1 MYSRSNGWSRHVRRW
16 AVIATLGWLG
26 GVVGCTKDPAIVEG
40 PPGGGPDTPPPTTT
54 PVELEYP
61 QDGLLP
67 PPTIPADNPLT
78 KEGIALGRMLFY
90 DPILSGDSTQSCASC
105 HMQAFA
111 FTDSARFSRGITG
124 AVGTRNAMQ
133 IINAAWQH
141 DFFWDGRAS
150 SLEEQALAPVENP
163 VEMAAQWPDV
173 IARLQRHPTYPE
185 LFYKAFGTRTI
196 TRELVVKAI
205 AQFERTLLS
214 FNSKYDRYKR
224 GEVQLTPLEKLG
236 EQLFFSE
243 PLINEVGVKLVAGG
257 DCFHCHGGLL
267 FTDNLFHNN
276 GLDSAATID
285 DFPDPGLG
293 GITGRPEDY
302 GKFKTPTL
310 RNIELT
316 APYMHDGRFATL
328 EEVIRE
334 HYNKGGYWS
343 PTVDPLMKF
352 AGKGG
357 LRLSDMEIQALV
369 AFLKTLTDTS
379 FLHNPAFSNPF

>member
-1 MYSRSNGWSRHVRRW
+1 MIIGGTVLATCRR
-16 AVIATLGWLG
+16 
-26 GVVGCTKDPAIVEG
+26 DPSIYEPS
-40 PPGGGPDTPPPTTT
+40 PPTSSPPPDSAYNPT
-54 PVELEYP
+54 PIQLDYP
-61 QDGLLP
+61 QNALLP
-67 PPTIPADNPLT
+67 PPILPPDNPLT

-105 HMQAFA
+105 HLQSFA

-124 AVGTRNAMQ
+124 AIGTRNAMQ

-141 DFFWDGRAS
+141 SFFWDGRS
-150 SLEEQALAPVENP
+150 PSLEAQALEPVENP
-163 VEMAAQWPDV
+163 IEMAARWPDV
-173 IARLQRHPTYPE
+173 IARLRRHPTYPT
-185 LFYKAFGTRTI
+185 LFYKAFGTQTI
-196 TRELVVKAI
+196 TPKLVTKAI
-205 AQFERTLLS
+205 AQFERTLIS
-214 FNSKYDRYKR
+214 FNSRYDQYKR
-224 GEVQLTPLEKLG
+224 GEIELTPLERLG

-243 PLINEVGVKLVAGG
+243 PLIDPLGTKITAGG
-257 DCFHCHGGLL
+257 DCFHCHSGAL

-276 GLDSAATID
+276 ALDSAHTIY

-293 GITGRPEDY
+293 AITQRPEDY

-352 AGKGG
+352 VNKGG
-357 LRLSDMEIQALV
+357 LRLNDMEIQALV
-369 AFLKTLTDTS
+369 AFLKTLTDTT
-379 FLHNPAFSNPF
+379 FLHNPAYSNPF